1 MNACAQILNFHF
13 GSIFN
18 LRYIVG
24 FLSYKHDSKNKND
37 QQTLIISN
45 LIIFFGARAFARARS
60 FHQATPKMT
69 FFHIFEA
76 CSNMSRNFC
85 ARKCAPIDAHAKT
98 KHFSYL
104 HRPHN
109 FKTHASMTMQS
120 FEKIFKNRPLPS
132 TFEPP

>member
-1 MNACAQILNFHF
+1 MLNFHF

-18 LRYIVG
+18 MHYIVG

-45 LIIFFGARAFARARS
+45 LIIFLARARS
-60 FHQATPKMT
+60 FHQPTPKMT
-69 FFHIFEA
+69 FFHIFKA
-76 CSNMSRNFC
+76 YSNMSRNFG

-98 KHFSYL
+98 KHFLYL

-120 FEKIFKNRPLPS
+120 FAKIFKNGTPR